1 MNAIIEEIEAD
12 GEGASSMSS
21 QTKEA
26 ADYKLN
32 IFWRE
37 VVLSD
42 GAPVSQH
49 FPTPEEI
56 QHRACKTHLSQ
67 GATDGCDLDDRLQA
81 ERDLRQAKDS
91 AWSGFY
97 FDLAL

>member
-1 MNAIIEEIEAD
+1 MN
-12 GEGASSMSS
+12 S

-42 GAPVSQH
+42 DAPVMQH

-56 QHRACKTHLSQ
+56 GRRAYEIHLSR
-67 GATDGCDLDDRLQA
+67 GGSDGHDLGDWLQA
-81 ERDLRQAKDS
+81 ERDLRQVKS
-91 AWSGFY
+91 SCVPPFRESSS
-97 FDLAL
+97 

>member
-1 MNAIIEEIEAD
+1 MN
-12 GEGASSMSS
+12 S

-42 GAPVSQH
+42 DAPVTQH
-49 FPTPEEI
+49 LPNPEEI
-56 QHRACKTHLSQ
+56 GHRAYEIHLSQ
-67 GATDGCDLDDRLQA
+67 GATDGRDLNDWLQA
-81 ERDLRQAKDS
+81 ERDLRQVKGNCMPPLRES
-91 AWSGFY
+91 CS
-97 FDLAL
+97 

>member
-1 MNAIIEEIEAD
+1 MN
-12 GEGASSMSS
+12 S

-26 ADYKLN
+26 SDYKLN

-42 GAPVSQH
+42 DAPVTQH

-56 QHRACKTHLSQ
+56 QHRAYEIHLSR
-67 GATDGCDLDDRLQA
+67 GGSDGHDFGDWLQA
-81 ERDLRQAKDS
+81 ERDLRQAQGI
-91 AWSGFY
+91 A
-97 FDLAL
+97 

>member
-1 MNAIIEEIEAD
+1 MK
-12 GEGASSMSS
+12 S

-26 ADYKLN
+26 TDYKLN

-42 GAPVSQH
+42 DAPLTQH

-56 QHRACKTHLSQ
+56 RHRAYEIHLSQ
-67 GATDGCDLDDRLQA
+67 GATDGRDLDDWLRA
-81 ERDLRQAKDS
+81 ERDLRQVKS
-91 AWSGFY
+91 NCVPPFRESSS
-97 FDLAL
+97 

>member
-1 MNAIIEEIEAD
+1 MNAIIEEIEAKV
-12 GEGASSMSS
+12 EGARSMNS

-26 ADYKLN
+26 SDYKLN

-42 GAPVSQH
+42 DAPVTQH

-56 QHRACKTHLSQ
+56 QHRAYESTSREEA
-67 GATDGCDLDDRLQA
+67 ATGTTSETGSRPSAICDR
-81 ERDLRQAKDS
+81 
-91 AWSGFY
+91 
-97 FDLAL
+97 

>member
-1 MNAIIEEIEAD
+1 MN
-12 GEGASSMSS
+12 S

-26 ADYKLN
+26 ANYKLN

-42 GAPVSQH
+42 DAPVTQL

-56 QHRACKTHLSQ
+56 RRRAYEIHLSQ
-67 GATDGCDLDDRLQA
+67 GATDGRDLDDWLRA
-81 ERDLRQAKDS
+81 ERDLRQVKFS
-91 AWSGFY
+91 AI
-97 FDLAL
+97 LEVTK

>member
-1 MNAIIEEIEAD
+1 MN
-12 GEGASSMSS
+12 S

-42 GAPVSQH
+42 DAPVTQH
-49 FPTPEEI
+49 FPTSEEVRR
-56 QHRACKTHLSQ
+56 RAYEIHLLQ
-67 GATDGCDLDDRLQA
+67 GVTDGRDLDDWLQA
-81 ERDLRQAKDS
+81 EGDLRQVECS
-91 AWSGFY
+91 A
-97 FDLAL
+97 

>member
-1 MNAIIEEIEAD
+1 MN
-12 GEGASSMSS
+12 S

-42 GAPVSQH
+42 DAPVTQH
-49 FPTPEEI
+49 SPTPEEVR
-56 QHRACKTHLSQ
+56 HRAYEIHLLQ
-67 GATDGCDLDDRLQA
+67 GATDGDLDDWLQA
-81 ERDLRQAKDS
+81 EGDLRQVECS
-91 AWSGFY
+91 A
-97 FDLAL
+97 